1 MVWPSLSHHARH
13 RAFSS
18 AASHLTKDLKKNLT
32 TDLVRDGFVRLPN
45 RLPSSMT
52 TKVHQLMLDEHAA
65 LSTTWR
71 YKFGR
76 FFDIVDSPLHR
87 HSFPVP
93 LCSDIQNVV
102 GTIVRNHRQLFIDL
116 AGIDGIL
123 VELSILLTFPGAA
136 QQSIHSDIKHGAL
149 EDDADTGAPGLASVF
164 VALQDVKKEIGN
176 GPTHILKKTH
186 LLKVNS

>member
-1 MVWPSLSHHARH
+1 MAWPSPLS

-18 AASHLTKDLKKNLT
+18 ASSHLTKDLTKNLT

-116 AGIDGIL
+116 AGIDGVL
-123 VELSILLTFPGAA
+123 VELSILLTFPGAS